1 MPNPPATV
9 NSPSLFASLL
19 SRLGINRKAG
29 RREYLSGARAERTR
43 KSPPTLSPSVRRIL
57 KQSKTSRLPAFLLS
71 RALLVLALALGVFA
85 PGNARADKVRD
96 LVDIVGARENQ
107 LVGYGVVTGLNGT
120 GDDVSSP
127 FATQSLRALLR
138 RLGVQVDARQIRLK
152 NVAAV
157 IVTANIPAFARNGS
171 KLDIVVYSMGN
182 AKSLRGG
189 VLIQTPLRGADR
201 RTYAVGQGPLV
212 LGGFSA
218 SGGSGSSVQENV
230 TTTAR
235 IPSGALIEREIKT
248 IFATEG
254 KVTLALRAP
263 NFDTATRIY
272 EGLNKAMG
280 EGTARPLDGGSIEIK
295 APSELKN
302 KPVELIS
309 KLGDI
314 DVEPGSMARVVLN
327 ERTGTIV
334 AGGDVRLSPVAIAQ
348 GGITI
353 SVKESREVS
362 QPGVLSRGT
371 TAEVKRTDIE
381 ATEQKPP
388 ALTYVNGAASLA
400 EVAQALSTFGV
411 TPRELGSILQALK
424 AAGALRAEVIVQ

>member
-1 MPNPPATV
+1 MKSHA
-9 NSPSLFASLL
+9 AKLL
-19 SRLGINRKAG
+19 SVVI
-29 RREYLSGARAERTR
+29 
-43 KSPPTLSPSVRRIL
+43 
-57 KQSKTSRLPAFLLS
+57 
-71 RALLVLALALGVFA
+71 LALVALF
-85 PGNARADKVRD
+85 PDSARADKVRD
-96 LVDIVGARENQ
+96 LVDVVGARDNQ

-120 GDDVSSP
+120 GDDISAP
-127 FATQSLRALLR
+127 FAMQSLRALLR

-157 IVTANIPAFARNGS
+157 IVTAQIPPFARNGS
-171 KLDIVVYSMGN
+171 KLDVTVSSMGN

-189 VLIQTPLRGADR
+189 VLVQTPLRGADR
-201 RTYAVGQGPLV
+201 KTYAVAQGQLI

-218 SGGSGSSVQENV
+218 SGGSGSSMQENIV
-230 TTTAR
+230 TTGR
-235 IPSGALIEREIKT
+235 VPSGALIEREIKT
-248 IFATEG
+248 TFAVDG
-254 KVTLALRAP
+254 KVQLALRAP
-263 NFDTATRIY
+263 NFDTAQRIV

-280 EGTARPLDGGSIEIK
+280 EGTARPLDAGSIEVK

-314 DVEPGSMARVVLN
+314 DVEPGTLARVVLN

-353 SVKESREVS
+353 SVKESQEVS

-371 TAEVKRTDIE
+371 TQAVQRTDIE
-381 ATEQKPP
+381 TAEQKPP

>member
-1 MPNPPATV
+1 MKTRPSTV
-9 NSPSLFASLL
+9 KPSSLL
-19 SRLGINRKAG
+19 
-29 RREYLSGARAERTR
+29 
-43 KSPPTLSPSVRRIL
+43 VM
-57 KQSKTSRLPAFLLS
+57 FV
-71 RALLVLALALGVFA
+71 ALLLVAFT

-171 KLDIVVYSMGN
+171 KLDIIVSSMGN

-235 IPSGALIEREIKT
+235 IPNGALIEREIKT
-248 IFATEG
+248 TFAVEG
-254 KVTLALRAP
+254 KVQLALRAP
-263 NFDTATRIY
+263 NFDTAQRICD
-272 EGLNKAMG
+272 GLNKAMG
-280 EGTARPLDGGSIEIK
+280 EGTARPLDGGSIEVK

-302 KPVELIS
+302 KPVELVS

-353 SVKESREVS
+353 SVKESKEVS
-362 QPGVLSRGT
+362 QPGILSRGN

-388 ALTYVNGAASLA
+388 ALTYVNAAASLA

-424 AAGALRAEVIVQ
+424 AAGALRAEIIVQ

>member
-1 MPNPPATV
+1 MTTLLRTV
-9 NSPSLFASLL
+9 KLSTLL
-19 SRLGINRKAG
+19 V
-29 RREYLSGARAERTR
+29 
-43 KSPPTLSPSVRRIL
+43 TLVAL
-57 KQSKTSRLPAFLLS
+57 
-71 RALLVLALALGVFA
+71 LLVLLT
-85 PGNARADKVRD
+85 PGHAKADKVRD
-96 LVDIVGARENQ
+96 LVDVVGARENQ

-120 GDDVSSP
+120 GDDVASP

-138 RLGVQVDARQIRLK
+138 RLGVQVDSRQIRLK

-171 KLDIVVYSMGN
+171 KLDIVVSSMGN

-189 VLIQTPLRGADR
+189 VLIQTPLRGANR
-201 RTYAVGQGPLV
+201 LTYAVGQGPLV

-218 SGGSGSSVQENV
+218 SGGSGSSVQENI

-235 IPSGALIEREIKT
+235 IPNGALIEREIKT
-248 IFATEG
+248 TFAVEG

-263 NFDTATRIY
+263 NFDTAQRIC

-280 EGTARPLDGGSIEIK
+280 EGTARPLDGGSIEVK

-302 KPVELIS
+302 TPVELVS

-314 DVEPGSMARVVLN
+314 DVEPGSLARVVLN

-353 SVKESREVS
+353 SVKESKEVS
-362 QPGVLSRGT
+362 QPGILSRGT
-371 TAEVKRTDIE
+371 TAQVDRTDIE
-381 ATEQKPP
+381 AAEQKPP

>member
-1 MPNPPATV
+1 MPPSPRFHAATSEQGETSAPEAV
-9 NSPSLFASLL
+9 ASGTTRAPRSTAMRLL
-19 SRLGINRKAG
+19 VG
-29 RREYLSGARAERTR
+29 
-43 KSPPTLSPSVRRIL
+43 
-57 KQSKTSRLPAFLLS
+57 LLL
-71 RALLVLALALGVFA
+71 ALLVLV
-85 PGNARADKVRD
+85 PGTAKADKVHD
-96 LVDIVGARENQ
+96 LVDVVGARENQ
-107 LVGYGVVTGLNGT
+107 LIGYGVVTGLNGT
-120 GDDVSSP
+120 GDDIASP
-127 FATQSLRALLR
+127 FAMQSLRALLR

-157 IVTANIPAFARNGS
+157 IVTANIPPFARNGS
-171 KLDIVVYSMGN
+171 KLDIVVSSMGN

-201 RTYAVGQGPLV
+201 KTYAVGQGPLV

-218 SGGSGSSVQENV
+218 SGGSGSSVQENI

-235 IPSGALIEREIKT
+235 IPNGALIEREIKT
-248 IFATEG
+248 VFATDG
-254 KVTLALRAP
+254 KVTLALRTP
-263 NFDTATRIY
+263 NFDTATRVA

-280 EGTARPLDGGSIEIK
+280 EGTARALDGGSVEVK

-309 KLGDI
+309 KLGE
-314 DVEPGSMARVVLN
+314 VEVDPGTLARVVLN

-353 SVKESREVS
+353 SVKESKEVS
-362 QPGVLSRGT
+362 QPGAFARGT
-371 TAEVKRTDIE
+371 TATVQRTDIE

>member
-1 MPNPPATV
+1 MTTRATTV
-9 NSPSLFASLL
+9 KLSSLVVMTVAFALML
-19 SRLGINRKAG
+19 F
-29 RREYLSGARAERTR
+29 T
-43 KSPPTLSPSVRRIL
+43 
-57 KQSKTSRLPAFLLS
+57 
-71 RALLVLALALGVFA
+71 
-85 PGNARADKVRD
+85 PGTARADKVRD

-138 RLGVQVDARQIRLK
+138 RLGVQVDSRQIRLK

-171 KLDIVVYSMGN
+171 KLDIVVSSMGN

-189 VLIQTPLRGADR
+189 VLIQTPLRGANR
-201 RTYAVGQGPLV
+201 LTYAVGQGPLV

-218 SGGSGSSVQENV
+218 SGGSGSSVQENI

-235 IPSGALIEREIKT
+235 IPNGALIEREIKT
-248 IFATEG
+248 SFAVEG

-263 NFDTATRIY
+263 NFDTATRIC

-280 EGTARPLDGGSIEIK
+280 EGTARPLDGGSIEVK

-302 KPVELIS
+302 KPVELVS

-314 DVEPGSMARVVLN
+314 DVEPGSLARVVLN

-353 SVKESREVS
+353 SVKESKEVS
-362 QPGVLSRGT
+362 QPGILSRGS

-381 ATEQKPP
+381 ASEQKPP

>member
-1 MPNPPATV
+1 MRLLAG
-9 NSPSLFASLL
+9 LF
-19 SRLGINRKAG
+19 
-29 RREYLSGARAERTR
+29 
-43 KSPPTLSPSVRRIL
+43 
-57 KQSKTSRLPAFLLS
+57 
-71 RALLVLALALGVFA
+71 LALIVFV
-85 PGNARADKVRD
+85 PGTARADKVRD
-96 LVDIVGARENQ
+96 LVDVVGARENQ

-120 GDDVSSP
+120 GDDISSP
-127 FATQSLRALLR
+127 FAMQSLRALLR

-157 IVTANIPAFARNGS
+157 IVTANIPPFARNGS
-171 KLDIVVYSMGN
+171 KLDIIVSSMGN

-189 VLIQTPLRGADR
+189 VLIQTPMRGADR
-201 RTYAVGQGPLV
+201 KTYAVGQGPLV

-230 TTTAR
+230 TTTGR
-235 IPSGALIEREIKT
+235 IPGGALIEREIKT
-248 IFATEG
+248 SFAEEG
-254 KVTLALRAP
+254 KVQLAIRAP
-263 NFDTATRIY
+263 NFDTATRIA

-280 EGTARPLDGGSIEIK
+280 EGTARALDGGTVEIK

-302 KPVELIS
+302 KPVELIT
-309 KLGDI
+309 KLGDV

-353 SVKESREVS
+353 AVKESKEVS
-362 QPGVLSRGT
+362 QPNGGGLINAGT
-371 TAEVKRTDIE
+371 TAVVQKTDIE

-424 AAGALRAEVIVQ
+424 AAGALRAEIIVQ

>member
-1 MPNPPATV
+1 MTNHPAPSTPPSPRQAAREQYELNRETGSSGDFLGSGPQRRRIRLGPCASVATGPKTNPPHLPGSVFAR
-9 NSPSLFASLL
+9 SLGL
-19 SRLGINRKAG
+19 
-29 RREYLSGARAERTR
+29 
-43 KSPPTLSPSVRRIL
+43 
-57 KQSKTSRLPAFLLS
+57 
-71 RALLVLALALGVFA
+71 LLVALTLLL
-85 PGNARADKVRD
+85 PGTARADKIRD

-107 LVGYGVVTGLNGT
+107 LLGYGVVTGLNGT
-120 GDDVSSP
+120 GDDISSP
-127 FATQSLRALLR
+127 FAMQSLRALLR

-157 IVTANIPAFARNGS
+157 IVTTNIPAFARNGS
-171 KLDIVVYSMGN
+171 KLDIVVSSMGN

-218 SGGSGSSVQENV
+218 SGGSGSSVQENI

-235 IPSGALIEREIKT
+235 IPNGALIEREIKT
-248 IFATEG
+248 VFATDG

-263 NFDTATRIY
+263 NFDTATRICA
-272 EGLNKAMG
+272 GLNKAMG

-309 KLGDI
+309 KLGDV

-353 SVKESREVS
+353 SVKESKEVS
-362 QPGVLSRGT
+362 QPGILSRGT

>member
-1 MPNPPATV
+1 MSALQGISAVSAKRQTPRAKSL
-9 NSPSLFASLL
+9 SPLASLHRKL
-19 SRLGINRKAG
+19 RRSRA
-29 RREYLSGARAERTR
+29 ARGQALDGTAAA
-43 KSPPTLSPSVRRIL
+43 
-57 KQSKTSRLPAFLLS
+57 TSRSKLMKLLTG
-71 RALLVLALALGVFA
+71 LLLALIVLL

-96 LVDIVGARENQ
+96 LVDVVGARENQ
-107 LVGYGVVTGLNGT
+107 LIGYGVVTGLNGT
-120 GDDVSSP
+120 GDDISSP
-127 FATQSLRALLR
+127 FAMQSLRALLR

-157 IVTANIPAFARNGS
+157 IVTANIPPFARNGS
-171 KLDIVVYSMGN
+171 KLDIVVSSMGN
-182 AKSLRGG
+182 SKSLRGG

-201 RTYAVGQGPLV
+201 KTYAVGQGPLV

-235 IPSGALIEREIKT
+235 IPNGALIEREIKT
-248 IFATEG
+248 TFATDG
-254 KVTLALRAP
+254 KVTLAIRAP
-263 NFDTATRIY
+263 NFDTATRVA

-280 EGTARPLDGGSIEIK
+280 EGTARALDGGSVEVK

-309 KLGDI
+309 KLGDV

-353 SVKESREVS
+353 SVKESKEVS
-362 QPGVLSRGT
+362 QPGILSRGN

-381 ATEQKPP
+381 AVEQKPP

>member
-1 MPNPPATV
+1 MLAK
-9 NSPSLFASLL
+9 PSSAKTLTSRVSILSLLRQRASRSSSSLASLYL
-19 SRLGINRKAG
+19 KLQRHRAARGSRLLG
-29 RREYLSGARAERTR
+29 L
-43 KSPPTLSPSVRRIL
+43 L
-57 KQSKTSRLPAFLLS
+57 LLS
-71 RALLVLALALGVFA
+71 AAMLL
-85 PGNARADKVRD
+85 PSTARADKVRD

-107 LVGYGVVTGLNGT
+107 LLGYGVVTGLNGT
-120 GDDVSSP
+120 GDDISSP
-127 FATQSLRALLR
+127 FAMQSLRALLR

-171 KLDIVVYSMGN
+171 KLDIVVSSMGN

-201 RTYAVGQGPLV
+201 KTYAVGQGPLV

-235 IPSGALIEREIKT
+235 IPNGALIEREIKT
-248 IFATEG
+248 VFATEG
-254 KVTLALRAP
+254 RVVLAMRTP
-263 NFDTATRIY
+263 NFDTATRVA

-280 EGTARPLDGGSIEIK
+280 EGTARALDGGSVEVK

-309 KLGDI
+309 KLGDV
-314 DVEPGSMARVVLN
+314 DVEPGSLARVVLN

-353 SVKESREVS
+353 SVKESKEVS
-362 QPGVLSRGT
+362 QPGGFMNGGT
-371 TAEVKRTDIE
+371 TVAVKRTDIE
-381 ATEQKPP
+381 AAEQKPP

>member
-1 MPNPPATV
+1 MQNLAATA
-9 NSPSLFASLL
+9 SPQSLEAGLL
-19 SRLGINRKAG
+19 STVRARLRLG
-29 RREYLSGARAERTR
+29 L
-43 KSPPTLSPSVRRIL
+43 V
-57 KQSKTSRLPAFLLS
+57 
-71 RALLVLALALGVFA
+71 ALLFVVLTPAS
-85 PGNARADKVRD
+85 ARADKVRD

-120 GDDVSSP
+120 GDDTSSP
-127 FATQSLRALLR
+127 FALQSLRALLR
-138 RLGVQVDARQIRLK
+138 RLGVQVDSKQIRLK

-171 KLDIVVYSMGN
+171 KLDVLVSSMGN
-182 AKSLRGG
+182 ARSLRGA
-189 VLIQTPLRGADR
+189 VLVQTPLRGADR
-201 RTYAVGQGPLV
+201 RTYAVAQGALI

-218 SGGSGSSVQENV
+218 SGGSGSSVQENITSV
-230 TTTAR
+230 GR
-235 IPSGALIEREIKT
+235 IPSGAIIEREIKT
-248 IFATEG
+248 SFASEG
-254 KVTLALRAP
+254 RVTLALRTP
-263 NFDTATRIY
+263 NFDTVSRIC

-280 EGTARPLDGGSIEIK
+280 EGTARPLDGGSIEVK
-295 APSELKN
+295 APSELKS

-314 DVEPGSMARVVLN
+314 DVEPGSLARVVLN

-353 SVKESREVS
+353 SVKESKAVS
-362 QPGVLSRGT
+362 QPGVLSGGT
-371 TAEVKRTDIE
+371 TAEVKRTEIE
-381 ATEQKPP
+381 AVEQKPP

>member
-1 MPNPPATV
+1 MFE
-9 NSPSLFASLL
+9 SMK
-19 SRLGINRKAG
+19 KAG
-29 RREYLSGARAERTR
+29 TTRATRYRMKWLAALS
-43 KSPPTLSPSVRRIL
+43 
-57 KQSKTSRLPAFLLS
+57 
-71 RALLVLALALGVFA
+71 LALIALV
-85 PGNARADKVRD
+85 PGTAKADKVHD

-107 LVGYGVVTGLNGT
+107 LLGYGVVTGLQGT
-120 GDDVSSP
+120 GDDISSP
-127 FATQSLRALLR
+127 FALQSLRALLR

-157 IVTANIPAFARNGS
+157 IVTANIPAFARSGS
-171 KLDIVVYSMGN
+171 KLDIVVSSMGN
-182 AKSLRGG
+182 ARSLRGG
-189 VLIQTPLRGADR
+189 VLVQTPLRGADR

-218 SGGSGSSVQENV
+218 SGGSGSSVQENI

-235 IPSGALIEREIKT
+235 IPNGALIEREIKT
-248 IFATEG
+248 VFATDG
-254 KVTLALRAP
+254 KVTLALRTP
-263 NFDTATRIY
+263 NFDTATRIA

-280 EGTARPLDGGSIEIK
+280 EGTARTLDGGSIEVK

-302 KPVELIS
+302 KPVELVS
-309 KLGDI
+309 KLGE
-314 DVEPGSMARVVLN
+314 VEVDPGSLARVVLN

-353 SVKESREVS
+353 SVKESKEVS

-371 TAEVKRTDIE
+371 TAAVERTDIE
-381 ATEQKPP
+381 AAEQKPP
-388 ALTYVNGAASLA
+388 ALTYLNAAASLA

>member
-1 MPNPPATV
+1 MTTLLRTV
-9 NSPSLFASLL
+9 KLSTLL
-19 SRLGINRKAG
+19 V
-29 RREYLSGARAERTR
+29 
-43 KSPPTLSPSVRRIL
+43 TLVAL
-57 KQSKTSRLPAFLLS
+57 
-71 RALLVLALALGVFA
+71 LLVLLT
-85 PGNARADKVRD
+85 PGQAKADKVRD
-96 LVDIVGARENQ
+96 LVDVVGARENQ

-120 GDDVSSP
+120 GDDVASP

-138 RLGVQVDARQIRLK
+138 RLGVQVDSRQIRLK

-171 KLDIVVYSMGN
+171 KLDIVVSSMGN

-189 VLIQTPLRGADR
+189 VLIQTPLRGANR
-201 RTYAVGQGPLV
+201 LTYAVGQGPLV

-218 SGGSGSSVQENV
+218 SGGSGSSVQENI

-235 IPSGALIEREIKT
+235 IPNGALIEREIKT
-248 IFATEG
+248 TFAVEG

-263 NFDTATRIY
+263 NFDTAQRIC

-280 EGTARPLDGGSIEIK
+280 EGTARPLDGGSIEVK

-302 KPVELIS
+302 KPVELVS

-314 DVEPGSMARVVLN
+314 DVEPGSLARVVLN

-353 SVKESREVS
+353 SVKESKEVS
-362 QPGVLSRGT
+362 QPGILSRGT
-371 TAEVKRTDIE
+371 TAQVDRTDIE
-381 ATEQKPP
+381 AAEQKPP

>member
-1 MPNPPATV
+1 MRTK
-9 NSPSLFASLL
+9 LL
-19 SRLGINRKAG
+19 
-29 RREYLSGARAERTR
+29 
-43 KSPPTLSPSVRRIL
+43 
-57 KQSKTSRLPAFLLS
+57 
-71 RALLVLALALGVFA
+71 ALLLLAFCLLV
-85 PGNARADKVRD
+85 PGPARADKVHD
-96 LVDIVGARENQ
+96 LVDVVGARENQ
-107 LVGYGVVTGLNGT
+107 LIGYGVVTGLNGT
-120 GDDVSSP
+120 GDDISSP
-127 FATQSLRALLR
+127 FALQSLRALLR
-138 RLGVQVDARQIRLK
+138 RLGVQVDSRQIRLK

-157 IVTANIPAFARNGS
+157 IVTANIPPFARNGS
-171 KLDIVVYSMGN
+171 KLDIVVSSMGN
-182 AKSLRGG
+182 ARSLRGG

-201 RTYAVGQGPLV
+201 KTYAVGQGPLV

-235 IPSGALIEREIKT
+235 VPNGALIEREIKT
-248 IFATEG
+248 VFATDG

-263 NFDTATRIY
+263 NFDTATRIA

-280 EGTARPLDGGSIEIK
+280 DGTARTLDAGSIEVK

-302 KPVELIS
+302 RPVELIS
-309 KLGDI
+309 KLGD
-314 DVEPGSMARVVLN
+314 VEVDPGTLARVVLN

-353 SVKESREVS
+353 SVKESKEVS
-362 QPGVLSRGT
+362 QPGAFARGT
-371 TAEVKRTDIE
+371 PAAVPRTDIE
-381 ATEQKPP
+381 AAEQKPP

>member
-1 MPNPPATV
+1 MGRA
-9 NSPSLFASLL
+9 PSRRVLSKLL
-19 SRLGINRKAG
+19 GVAI
-29 RREYLSGARAERTR
+29 
-43 KSPPTLSPSVRRIL
+43 
-57 KQSKTSRLPAFLLS
+57 
-71 RALLVLALALGVFA
+71 LALIALF
-85 PGNARADKVRD
+85 PDSARADKVRD

-120 GDDVSSP
+120 GDDVSAP

-171 KLDIVVYSMGN
+171 KLDIVVSSMGN

-189 VLIQTPLRGADR
+189 VLVQTPLRGADR
-201 RTYAVGQGPLV
+201 KTYAVGQGPLV

-218 SGGSGSSVQENV
+218 GGGSGSSVQENI

-235 IPSGALIEREIKT
+235 IPNGALIEREIKT
-248 IFATEG
+248 VFATDG
-254 KVTLALRAP
+254 KVQLALRAP
-263 NFDTATRIY
+263 NFDTAQRIV

-309 KLGDI
+309 KLGEV
-314 DVEPGSMARVVLN
+314 DVEPGSLARVVLN

-353 SVKESREVS
+353 SVKESKEVS
-362 QPGVLSRGT
+362 QPGILSRGT
-371 TAEVKRTDIE
+371 TATVQKTDIE
-381 ATEQKPP
+381 TAEQKPP

>member
-1 MPNPPATV
+1 MRLLV
-9 NSPSLFASLL
+9 SLSF
-19 SRLGINRKAG
+19 
-29 RREYLSGARAERTR
+29 
-43 KSPPTLSPSVRRIL
+43 
-57 KQSKTSRLPAFLLS
+57 
-71 RALLVLALALGVFA
+71 VLALLA
-85 PGNARADKVRD
+85 PQQARADKIRD

-120 GDDVSSP
+120 GDDVSAP
-127 FATQSLRALLR
+127 FAMQSLRSLLR
-138 RLGVQVDARQIRLK
+138 RLGVQVDSKQIRLK

-157 IVTANIPAFARNGS
+157 IVTSNIPAFARNGS
-171 KLDIVVYSMGN
+171 KLDIIVSSMGN

-189 VLIQTPLRGADR
+189 ILIQTPLRGADR

-218 SGGSGSSVQENV
+218 SGGSGSSIQENV
-230 TTTAR
+230 TTVGR
-235 IPSGALIEREIKT
+235 VPNGALIEREIKT
-248 IFATEG
+248 TYENAG
-254 KVTLALRAP
+254 VVTLALRAP
-263 NFDTATRIY
+263 NFDTARRIA

-280 EGTARPLDGGSIEIK
+280 DGTARALDGGSVEVK

-302 KPVELIS
+302 KAVELVS
-309 KLGDI
+309 KVGEV
-314 DVEPGSMARVVLN
+314 DVEPGSLARVVLN

-353 SVKESREVS
+353 SVKESKEVS
-362 QPGVLSRGT
+362 QPGILSRGQT
-371 TAEVKRTDIE
+371 KEVAKTEIDT
-381 ATEQKPP
+381 TEQKPP

>member
-1 MPNPPATV
+1 MK
-9 NSPSLFASLL
+9 SKL
-19 SRLGINRKAG
+19 
-29 RREYLSGARAERTR
+29 AR
-43 KSPPTLSPSVRRIL
+43 
-57 KQSKTSRLPAFLLS
+57 
-71 RALLVLALALGVFA
+71 ALGVVVLTLVALF
-85 PGNARADKVRD
+85 PDSARADKVRD

-107 LVGYGVVTGLNGT
+107 LLGYGVVTGLNGT
-120 GDDVSSP
+120 GDDVSAP
-127 FATQSLRALLR
+127 FAMQSLRSLLR
-138 RLGVQVDARQIRLK
+138 RLGVQVDSRQIRLK

-171 KLDIVVYSMGN
+171 KLDILVSSMGN

-201 RTYAVGQGPLV
+201 KTYAVGQGPLV

-218 SGGSGSSVQENV
+218 SGGSGSSVQENI

-235 IPSGALIEREIKT
+235 IPSGAIIEREIKT
-248 IFATEG
+248 TFETGG

-263 NFDTATRIY
+263 NFDTANRIA

-280 EGTARPLDGGSIEIK
+280 EGTARALDGGSIEVK

-309 KLGDI
+309 KLGEV
-314 DVEPGSMARVVLN
+314 DVEPGSLARVVLN

-353 SVKESREVS
+353 SVKESKEVS
-362 QPGVLSRGT
+362 QPGILSRGT
-371 TAEVKRTDIE
+371 TAEVKQTDIE
-381 ATEQKPP
+381 TTEQKPP
-388 ALTYVNGAASLA
+388 ALTYLNGAASLA

>member
-1 MPNPPATV
+1 MTNRTDNV
-9 NSPSLFASLL
+9 NLL
-19 SRLGINRKAG
+19 SRLASALSIFRINREAG
-29 RREYLSGARAERTR
+29 RRGGLWGLRAARRRPQAA
-43 KSPPTLSPSVRRIL
+43 TLSPSVQRIL
-57 KQSKTSRLPAFLLS
+57 KQKTSRLPAFLLPRS
-71 RALLVLALALGVFA
+71 LLVLVLGLIAFA
-85 PGNARADKVRD
+85 PCNARADKVRD

-107 LVGYGVVTGLNGT
+107 LLGYGVVTGLNGT

-171 KLDIVVYSMGN
+171 KLDIVVSSMGN

-218 SGGSGSSVQENV
+218 SGGSGSSVQENI

-235 IPSGALIEREIKT
+235 IPNGALIEREIKT
-248 IFATEG
+248 TFAVEG

-263 NFDTATRIY
+263 NFDTATRIC

-302 KPVELIS
+302 KPVELVS

-314 DVEPGSMARVVLN
+314 DVEPGMMARVVLN

-353 SVKESREVS
+353 SVKESKEVS
-362 QPGVLSRGT
+362 QPGILSRGT

>member
-1 MPNPPATV
+1 MAK
-9 NSPSLFASLL
+9 SAFFCRS
-19 SRLGINRKAG
+19 SR
-29 RREYLSGARAERTR
+29 GARGTTR
-43 KSPPTLSPSVRRIL
+43 APHPRMK
-57 KQSKTSRLPAFLLS
+57 LL
-71 RALLVLALALGVFA
+71 AGLLLALIALV
-85 PGNARADKVRD
+85 PGTARADKVHD

-107 LVGYGVVTGLNGT
+107 LIGYGVVTGLQGT
-120 GDDVSSP
+120 GDDISSP
-127 FATQSLRALLR
+127 FALQSLRALLR
-138 RLGVQVDARQIRLK
+138 RLGVQVDSRQIRLK

-157 IVTANIPAFARNGS
+157 IVTANIPAFARNGG
-171 KLDIVVYSMGN
+171 KLDIVVSSMGN
-182 AKSLRGG
+182 ARSLRGG
-189 VLIQTPLRGADR
+189 VLVQTPLRGADR

-218 SGGSGSSVQENV
+218 SGGSGSSVQENI

-235 IPSGALIEREIKT
+235 VPNGALVEREIKT
-248 IFATEG
+248 VFATDG
-254 KVTLALRAP
+254 KVTLALRSP
-263 NFDTATRIY
+263 NFDTATRIA

-280 EGTARPLDGGSIEIK
+280 EGTARPLDGGSVEVK

-309 KLGDI
+309 KLGEVEI
-314 DVEPGSMARVVLN
+314 EPGTVARVVLN

-353 SVKESREVS
+353 AVKESREVS
-362 QPGVLSRGT
+362 QPGILSRGT

-381 ATEQKPP
+381 TTEQKPP

-424 AAGALRAEVIVQ
+424 AAGALRAEIVVQ

>member
-1 MPNPPATV
+1 MLAK
-9 NSPSLFASLL
+9 PSSAKTLTSRVSILSLLRQRASRSSSSLASLYL
-19 SRLGINRKAG
+19 KLQRHRAARGSRLLG
-29 RREYLSGARAERTR
+29 L
-43 KSPPTLSPSVRRIL
+43 L
-57 KQSKTSRLPAFLLS
+57 LLS
-71 RALLVLALALGVFA
+71 AAMLLTST
-85 PGNARADKVRD
+85 ARADKVRD

-107 LVGYGVVTGLNGT
+107 LLGYGVVTGLNGT
-120 GDDVSSP
+120 GDDISSP
-127 FATQSLRALLR
+127 FAMQSLRALLR

-171 KLDIVVYSMGN
+171 KLDIVVSSMGN

-201 RTYAVGQGPLV
+201 KTYAVGQGPLV

-235 IPSGALIEREIKT
+235 IPNGALIEREIKT
-248 IFATEG
+248 VFATEG
-254 KVTLALRAP
+254 RVVLAMRTP
-263 NFDTATRIY
+263 NFDTATRVA

-280 EGTARPLDGGSIEIK
+280 EGTARALDGGSVEVK

-309 KLGDI
+309 KLGDV
-314 DVEPGSMARVVLN
+314 DVEPGSLARVVLN

-353 SVKESREVS
+353 SVKESKEVS
-362 QPGVLSRGT
+362 QPGGFMNGGT
-371 TAEVKRTDIE
+371 TVAVKRTDIE
-381 ATEQKPP
+381 AAEQKPP

>member
-1 MPNPPATV
+1 MQLAGDAAGVLLGRPRQVVDQELRCRVLAIVHGRSADFTGQHP
-9 NSPSLFASLL
+9 L
-19 SRLGINRKAG
+19 SRHEDANVRPGDFGLQRDGG
-29 RREYLSGARAERTR
+29 QFQPLERFGQQ
-43 KSPPTLSPSVRRIL
+43 V
-57 KQSKTSRLPAFLLS
+57 
-71 RALLVLALALGVFA
+71 
-85 PGNARADKVRD
+85 
-96 LVDIVGARENQ
+96 
-107 LVGYGVVTGLNGT
+107 LVGE
-120 GDDVSSP
+120 
-127 FATQSLRALLR
+127 
-138 RLGVQVDARQIRLK
+138 
-152 NVAAV
+152 
-157 IVTANIPAFARNGS
+157 
-171 KLDIVVYSMGN
+171 
-182 AKSLRGG
+182 
-189 VLIQTPLRGADR
+189 ADR
-201 RTYAVGQGPLV
+201 VITSLHGLDDGPLV

-235 IPSGALIEREIKT
+235 IPNGALIEREIKT
-248 IFATEG
+248 VFATDG

-263 NFDTATRIY
+263 NFDTAQRIC

-302 KPVELIS
+302 KPVELVS

-314 DVEPGSMARVVLN
+314 DVEPGSLARVVLN

-353 SVKESREVS
+353 SVKESKEVS
-362 QPGVLSRGT
+362 QPGILSRGT